1 MLQSPMI
8 LVYHKIVIYI
18 SFLFSFLMCQSANNQ
33 STLHYHRSVVFQQC
47 SLGCYAVPFP
57 HMVRFCGLLQCLAGR
72 MWCHCRMVYLPMC
85 YIYGKRF
92 VGRIT
97 PLLLE
102 LRKEL
107 FKDPYNKI
115 DWDKA
120 RNLCAKVCQL
130 FCVTFLMGIDTFIRM
145 GQIVHNFIA

>member
-1 MLQSPMI
+1 ML
-8 LVYHKIVIYI
+8 
-18 SFLFSFLMCQSANNQ
+18 FLAD
-33 STLHYHRSVVFQQC
+33 TLLRFTM
-47 SLGCYAVPFP
+47 SL
-57 HMVRFCGLLQCLAGR
+57 GR

-97 PLLLE
+97 SLVLE

-107 FKDPYNKI
+107 FKDPYSEI

-120 RNLCAKVCQL
+120 RNLCAKVC
-130 FCVTFLMGIDTFIRM
+130 
-145 GQIVHNFIA
+145 